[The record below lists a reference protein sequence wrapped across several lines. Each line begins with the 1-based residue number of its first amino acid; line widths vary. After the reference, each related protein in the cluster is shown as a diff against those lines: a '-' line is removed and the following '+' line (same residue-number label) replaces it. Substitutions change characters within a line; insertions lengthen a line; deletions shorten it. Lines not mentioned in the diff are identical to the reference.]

1 MEGEGAAAEEPRAV
15 EEELR
20 QALATRG
27 LLPPK
32 FDDKY
37 TMRRFLKARGF
48 DIDKTIDMWSEMLKW
63 RSEFGADSILTLG
76 LLGGC
81 IASIAWVTA
90 PFGLCDNNEDIFQD
104 FVFDELEDV
113 LLYYPHGFH
122 GADRDGR
129 PIYIEILGKVDPT
142 KLLNVTTVE
151 RFLKYHVQSLERL
164 FAEKYPACSVAS
176 NKHVDTITTILD
188 VKGVNWMKVS
198 KLAREVVLHINKIDG
213 DNYPEILH
221 RMFIVNA
228 GSGFRLLWGAL
239 RGLIDPNTAEKIE
252 VLGETYQCR
261 LLEQIDESQL
271 PDFLGGSCSCSGEGG
286 CLRSNK
292 GPWKEMMTSDNLS
305 ESALMETGHLSN
317 ENLAYQDMEPDVQMK
332 LERSQS
338 SGSSGI
344 PLKMLS
350 SPNTPVTRKEN
361 VVTPRLTTVDSTV
374 TCFQLCHS
382 VWNLQ
387 LLKKLVEVI
396 KVVFVFLWRLLS
408 VAQLFS
414 ALRRVAS
421 HCINIGSTSEHI
433 HMPGMKSSGS
443 IDKDCTN
450 PCLEKLKRLEHVVME
465 LNQRSPRIPPEKED
479 LIQESMRRIRSIEYD
494 IKKTQHVSNF
504 RTYISPLVLNRTALK
519 QLKLEQRVENW
530 KESMLTNSCRFSYCK
545 AL

>member
-1 MEGEGAAAEEPRAV
+1 MEAGGAAEEEARAV
-15 EEELR
+15 EEFR
-20 QALATRG
+20 QALVTRD
-27 LLPPK
+27 LLPPQ

-37 TMRRFLKARGF
+37 TMRRGMIYVSDPPRVYISKVLLLTGLCYCRFLKARGF

-63 RSEFGADSILTLG
+63 RKEFGADSILT
-76 LLGGC
+76 
-81 IASIAWVTA
+81 
-90 PFGLCDNNEDIFQD
+90 D

-122 GADRDGR
+122 GVDRDGR

-176 NKHVDTITTILD
+176 KKHVDTITTILD

-252 VLGETYQCR
+252 VRQ
-261 LLEQIDESQL
+261 
-271 PDFLGGSCSCSGEGG
+271 
-286 CLRSNK
+286 K
-292 GPWKEMMTSDNLS
+292 DNLS
-305 ESALMETGHLSN
+305 ESALMETGHLSD
-317 ENLAYQDMEPDVQMK
+317 ENLACQDIESDVQVT
-332 LERSQS
+332 LEKSQL
-338 SGSSGI
+338 SGSSLV

-350 SPNTPVTRKEN
+350 SPNTPVNKKDH
-361 VVTPRLTTVDSTV
+361 VITPRLPTVSSTV
-374 TCFQLCHS
+374 AC
-382 VWNLQ
+382 
-387 LLKKLVEVI
+387 I
-396 KVVFVFLWRLLS
+396 KS
-408 VAQLFS
+408 
-414 ALRRVAS
+414 
-421 HCINIGSTSEHI
+421 NG
-433 HMPGMKSSGS
+433 P
-443 IDKDCTN
+443 IDKDCTA
-450 PCLEKLKRLEHVVME
+450 PCLERLRRLEQAVME

-479 LIQESMRRIRSIEYD
+479 LIEESMRRLRSIESD
-494 IKKTQHVSNF
+494 IKKTQ
-504 RTYISPLVLNRTALK
+504 RALNRTSLK
-519 QLKLEQRVENW
+519 QLKLEQKVENW

-545 AL
+545 TL

>member
-1 MEGEGAAAEEPRAV
+1 MEAGGAAEEEARAV
-15 EEELR
+15 EEFR
-20 QALATRG
+20 QALVTRD
-27 LLPPK
+27 LLPPQ

-37 TMRRFLKARGF
+37 TMRSIVLLLTGLCYCRFLKARGF

-63 RSEFGADSILTLG
+63 RKEFGADSILT
-76 LLGGC
+76 
-81 IASIAWVTA
+81 
-90 PFGLCDNNEDIFQD
+90 D

-122 GADRDGR
+122 GVDRDGR

-176 NKHVDTITTILD
+176 KKHVDTITTILD

-252 VLGETYQCR
+252 VLGEAYQCR
-261 LLEQIDESQL
+261 LLEQIDKSQL

-286 CLRSNK
+286 CLRLNK
-292 GPWKEMMTSDNLS
+292 GPWNELTTSDNLS
-305 ESALMETGHLSN
+305 ESALMETGHLSD
-317 ENLAYQDMEPDVQMK
+317 ENLACQDIESDVQVT
-332 LERSQS
+332 LEKSQL
-338 SGSSGI
+338 SGSSI
-344 PLKMLS
+344 VPLKMLS
-350 SPNTPVTRKEN
+350 SPNTPVNKEH
-361 VVTPRLTTVDSTV
+361 VITPRLPTVSSTV
-374 TCFQLCHS
+374 ACFQLCLS
-382 VWNLQ
+382 VWNIQ
-387 LLKKLVEVI
+387 LLKLLVEVI

-421 HCINIGSTSEHI
+421 RCINTNSTDEHV
-433 HMPGMKSSGS
+433 HTPGMKSNGP
-443 IDKDCTN
+443 IDKDCTA
-450 PCLEKLKRLEHVVME
+450 PCLERLRRLEQAVME

-479 LIQESMRRIRSIEYD
+479 LIEESMRRLRTIESD
-494 IKKTQHVSNF
+494 IKKTQRVSIEQDIVEAIKAG
-504 RTYISPLVLNRTALK
+504 TESG
-519 QLKLEQRVENW
+519 KLERIHANKLMSV
-530 KESMLTNSCRFSYCK
+530 
-545 AL
+545 